1 MNGFPWLTV
10 AGAIPL
16 VGAVLVALVP
26 SLPADSAPDD
36 VEARSR
42 LVKVLTLAVTLIT
55 LVWVI
60 VMATRFHPSGPTFQL
75 TEQYS

>member
-26 SLPADSAPDD
+26 SLHADSAPGD
-36 VEARSR
+36 S
-42 LVKVLTLAVTLIT
+42 
-55 LVWVI
+55 
-60 VMATRFHPSGPTFQL
+60 TR
-75 TEQYS
+75 

>member
-16 VGAVLVALVP
+16 AGALAVALMP
-26 SLPADSAPDD
+26 STSPDSAPDD
-36 VEARSR
+36 VEAQSR
-42 LVKVLTLAVTLIT
+42 LVKLTALGASLIT

-60 VMATRFHPSGPTFQL
+60 V
-75 TEQYS
+75 